1 MSFYSLP
8 HGAALSISAK
18 KRPRRIHS
26 FLAAYS
32 RPENLFFII
41 DSRRPECRYCLWLT
55 RCRERQVINGVSL
68 SARQATASS
77 EGCQRRS
84 SHLWRTEKTI
94 QEYIK
99 IVRRKNPPYCYHSR
113 TYAWAEKGAKIL
125 RF

>member
-8 HGAALSISAK
+8 HSATLSISAK
-18 KRPRRIHS
+18 KRSRRINS

-41 DSRRPECRYCLWLT
+41 DSRRPECRYCLCPT
-55 RCRERQVINGVSL
+55 RCRERRVMNGVFL

-77 EGCQRRS
+77 KGCQRRS
-84 SHLWRTEKTI
+84 SHLWGTEKII

-125 RF
+125 SF